1 MLFGPQFLGGFVGV
15 GALPWVATR
24 TNAQQVWV
32 VAAYGA
38 FVADTWQKM
47 YCYCKGLYKEKCCV
61 FCQFFQVF
69 HLKMQ
74 RVEN

>member
-47 YCYCKGLYKEKCCV
+47 YCYCKGLYKEMSCV
-61 FCQFFQVF
+61 LPVFQVF

-74 RVEN
+74 RVDN